1 MLITLGLTAIAACAI
16 GPISIP
22 FRKTMGIL
30 LSAMGFPS
38 FTSFTD
44 RELLVVTEMRLPR
57 VLAGGLVGAALG
69 VSGGAMQG
77 LFRNPLVE
85 PGYVGVS
92 SGAALG
98 AVCALY
104 FGWNQFGSWT
114 LPLSAFLGAALAVMI
129 ILAVWQKHRHKSI
142 ALLLLLGIGVNAL
155 LSAVINML
163 VASSNSEQELRSI
176 VFWLQGGLEAR
187 TWHHVQ
193 LIALPILAG
202 CVILFTFG
210 RDLNTMLLGD
220 EQSTHAGINVDRM
233 RPLLLILISL
243 MTGSAVAISGII
255 GFVGLVV
262 PHAVRLVTG
271 PDHRF
276 LLPASALGGAIF
288 LIWADLA
295 SRMMLQPITL
305 QVGVVCALIGAP
317 LFIALIMSSRR
328 GGALR

>member
-1 MLITLGLTAIAACAI
+1 MVALALTVVAASAI
-16 GPISIP
+16 GPIGIP
-22 FRKTMGIL
+22 FRKTIAVL
-30 LSAMGFPS
+30 LAETGLPTLSS
-38 FTSFTD
+38 FSE
-44 RELLVVTEMRLPR
+44 REQTIIAEMRLPR
-57 VLAGGLVGAALG
+57 VLVGGLAGAALG

-104 FGWNQFGSWT
+104 FGWSLLGPWT
-114 LPLSAFLGAALAVMI
+114 LPLSAFAGAALAVMI
-129 ILAVWQKHRHKSI
+129 ILSVWQRHRHKSM
-142 ALLLLLGIGVNAL
+142 ATLLLLGIGMNAL
-155 LSAVINML
+155 LSAVINL
-163 VASSNSEQELRSI
+163 LLASSGSEQELRSI

-202 CVILFTFG
+202 CLVLFTFG
-210 RDLNTMLLGD
+210 RDLNAMLLGD
-220 EQSTHAGINVDRM
+220 EQAANAGINVNRI
-233 RPLLLILISL
+233 RPFLLILTSL
-243 MTGSAVAISGII
+243 MTGSAVAVSGII

-295 SRMMLQPITL
+295 SRMLMQPVTV
-305 QVGVVCALIGAP
+305 QVGVICALIGAP
-317 LFIALIMSSRR
+317 LFMALIMSSRR
-328 GGALR
+328 GGALK

>member
-1 MLITLGLTAIAACAI
+1 MVAACAI
-16 GPISIP
+16 GPIGIP
-22 FRKTMGIL
+22 FRRTIAVL
-30 LSAMGFPS
+30 LSSIGLPS
-38 FTSFTD
+38 FTSYTD
-44 RELLVVTEMRLPR
+44 RELLIIAEMRLPR
-57 VLAGGLVGAALG
+57 VLAGALVGAALG

-104 FGWNQFGSWT
+104 FGWSQFGPWT
-114 LPLSAFLGAALAVMI
+114 LPLSAFLGAVIAVMI
-129 ILAVWQKHRHKSI
+129 ILAVWQRNRHKSI
-142 ALLLLLGIGVNAL
+142 ATLLLLGIGINAL

-202 CVILFTFG
+202 CLVLFAFG
-210 RDLNTMLLGD
+210 RDLNAMLLGD
-220 EQSTHAGINVDRM
+220 EQATHAGINVNRM

-262 PHAVRLVTG
+262 PHAVRLATG

-295 SRMMLQPITL
+295 SRMILQPVTL
-305 QVGVVCALIGAP
+305 QVGVVCALVGAP
-317 LFIALIMSSRR
+317 LFIVLVMSSRR
-328 GGALR
+328 GGALK